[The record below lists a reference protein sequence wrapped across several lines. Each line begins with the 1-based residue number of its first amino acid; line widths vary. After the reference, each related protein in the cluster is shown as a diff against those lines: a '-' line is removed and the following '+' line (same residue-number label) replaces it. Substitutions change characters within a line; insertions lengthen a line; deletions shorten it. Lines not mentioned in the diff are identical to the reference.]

1 MSEIEVTKKALES
14 VIEAFKVLKA
24 VTGEKRRSLL
34 VRAQSIYNVVV
45 QNENKIWLKT
55 SVGKAMV
62 NDLKSSSVMLLE
74 VVEQFKDTAEL
85 EAALTNVESKKQKI
99 EEESRRRS
107 MVVT

>member
-14 VIEAFKVLKA
+14 VIDAFKVLKA
-24 VTGEKRRSLL
+24 VTGEKRRSFL